1 MIGPRQSEAA
11 GVVPRFVK
19 NALLGNPISIYGD
32 GEQSRCWTY
41 IDDALDGLVALAMSD
56 QAVGE
61 IFNLGSQFGSTIKE
75 LADKIKQM
83 TDSDST
89 IETIPYDQVWNKGE
103 YEDLIYRVPDLAK
116 IRGIVGYDPKVNLD
130 QALAK
135 IISYYER

>member
-1 MIGPRQSEAA
+1 
-11 GVVPRFVK
+11 
-19 NALLGNPISIYGD
+19 
-32 GEQSRCWTY
+32 
-41 IDDALDGLVALAMSD
+41 MSD

-116 IRGIVGYDPKVNLD
+116 IRGVVGYDPKVNLD